1 LYKGTDKIINVIN
14 DIKDKYDFEFILAEN
29 IHRDELLKMK
39 RGCNLAID
47 QVGGELGGSGYG
59 KNSIENLAMGIPTI
73 TEFFDDYLNFI
84 PENPFI
90 TCNINTLKE
99 TIIHYINNIEKLKDY
114 SLNGRKWVEKFH
126 SYESVNTRLESLY
139 KENNI

>member
-1 LYKGTDKIINVIN
+1 
-14 DIKDKYDFEFILAEN
+14 
-29 IHRDELLKMK
+29 MK

-90 TCNINTLKE
+90 TCNIDTLKE

-114 SLNGRKWVEKFH
+114 SLIGRKWVEKYH
-126 SYESVNTRLESLY
+126 SYESVNTKLECLY
-139 KENNI
+139 GENNI